1 MKLLFQ
7 KWNEL
12 YQRMF
17 AKTVFDLIGGQTTID
32 GLVDRFYDIMDSD
45 EKYLPIRSMHAKSLD
60 SSRMKLKLF
69 LYGWLGGPQTY
80 TEKYGHPR
88 MRMRHFPFKIGLTE
102 RDLWMECMQLALS
115 EQSAIKHHHQKQMLE
130 AFMGLANRIVIQ

>member
-1 MKLLFQ
+1 MKSIFQ

-17 AKTVFDLIGGQTTID
+17 AKSVYALIGGQLTVD
-32 GLVDRFYDIMDSD
+32 QLVDRFYDIMDSD
-45 EKYLPIRSMHAKSLD
+45 EKFIPIRSIHAKSLD
-60 SSRMKLKLF
+60 SSRSKLKLF

-88 MRMRHFPFKIGLTE
+88 MRMRHFPFKIGLPE
-102 RDLWMECMQLALS
+102 RDLWMECMQRALQ
-115 EQSAIKHHHQKQMLE
+115 EQKSIKPDHQKQMLE
-130 AFMGLANRIVIQ
+130 AFMGLATRIVNQ

>member
-17 AKTVFDLIGGQTTID
+17 VKSVFDLIGGKLAVD
-32 GLVDRFYDIMDSD
+32 KLVDRFYDIMDSD
-45 EKYLPIRSMHAKSLD
+45 EKYLPIRTMHAKSLD
-60 SSRMKLKLF
+60 SSREKLKLF

-88 MRMRHFPFKIGLTE
+88 MRMRHFPFKIGMDE
-102 RDLWMECMQLALS
+102 RDLWIECMQRALS
-115 EQSAIKHHHQKQMLE
+115 EQTSINIQHQKQMLE
-130 AFMGLANRIVIQ
+130 AFMGLANRIVNQ

>member
-1 MKLLFQ
+1 MKLFQ

-17 AKTVFDLIGGQTTID
+17 AKSVFDLIGGQLEVD
-32 GLVDRFYDIMDSD
+32 KLVDRFYDIMDSD
-45 EKYLPIRSMHAKSLD
+45 EKFLSIRSMHGKSLD

-88 MRMRHFPFKIGLTE
+88 MRMRHFPFKIGLAE
-102 RDLWMECMQLALS
+102 RDLWMECMQWALS
-115 EQSAIKHHHQKQMLE
+115 EQHSINEQNKKQMLE